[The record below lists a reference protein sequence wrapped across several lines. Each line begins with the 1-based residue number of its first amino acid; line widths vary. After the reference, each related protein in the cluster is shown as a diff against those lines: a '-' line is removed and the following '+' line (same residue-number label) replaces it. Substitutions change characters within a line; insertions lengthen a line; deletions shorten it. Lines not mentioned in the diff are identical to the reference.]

1 MPKHVILFES
11 FDDQPKPPIQNPVEW
26 YRLCQSHLAKFEIK
40 QVSVEV
46 YGKLTTQHVFEM
58 AGYPNFD
65 DTVRQYG
72 IILRNR
78 QTKTYSDAGLVTVG
92 STYSGPAMNMEWLM
106 DQLKII
112 NDFYEGKHN
121 KIEIESHLGDITEWG
136 VTDWLEDMKLIGQDP
151 IVRTDE
157 SYESYQHAPD
167 IDPRM
172 EVPPEFLDRI
182 ITTRRLMAANLLPD
196 NYSIVDYGETT
207 LVFAQYN
214 DDRWALTR
222 IKADGSIVNTTNS
235 EGKYRSSTD
244 YENYK
249 SGKTSVMEAMVPS
262 TDDPSEIPSLVSQLR
277 AFANLGMVNYPLTID
292 DSKGREIYSEDED
305 GDWNK
310 STYADDGKGGTVMTN
325 VGPDGAWYKEWMNEH
340 GQTYRFE
347 NFTGYWEEIEFNG
360 LTKADAYKNSQ
371 GKWWKKVWNDK
382 DELVRIDKDPITTKK
397 ERDEE
402 YAHNKRFGGNPR
414 GRKPKIR
421 LNEDAD
427 DDMSRLRDLGLID
440 EFFALKRMSHAELLQ
455 YADPVEPILE
465 KMKAHLV
472 KIEADPR
479 RNQMSFRDLFG
490 KQYEE
495 EKNYKEALE
504 TIMQV
509 AGAPVYIL
517 KINHGNGIPNYAW
530 NDMNSQIAALPD
542 KNPMNW
548 GMYDNIH
555 EFQNSD
561 GDTIDTGIFDPG
573 DVGGLIIFTTFEQGK
588 AENWSELYYSPTSK
602 YLDDMQ

>member
-1 MPKHVILFES
+1 MPKYVTLFES
-11 FDDQPKPPIQNPVEW
+11 FTDQTKPPIQNPVEW

-65 DTVRQYG
+65 ETVRQYG

-136 VTDWLEDMKLIGQDP
+136 VTDWLEDMELIGQDP

-157 SYESYQHAPD
+157 SYESYQQAPD

-196 NYSIVDYGETT
+196 NYSIADYGETT
-207 LVFAQYN
+207 LVFAQYS

-222 IKADGSIVNTTNS
+222 IKSDGSIVNTTNS
-235 EGKYRSSTD
+235 DGKYRSSTD

-249 SGKTSVMEAMVPS
+249 SGRTSVMETMVPS
-262 TDDPSEIPSLVSQLR
+262 TDDPNEIPVLAAQLRDFARLSLVD
-277 AFANLGMVNYPLTID
+277 YPLKID
-292 DSKGREIYSEDED
+292 DSQGREIYSEDED

-340 GQTYRFE
+340 GQVYRFE
-347 NFTGYWEEIEFNG
+347 NFTGYWEEVEFNG
-360 LTKADAYKNSQ
+360 LAKADAYKNSQ
-371 GKWWKKVWNDK
+371 GKWWKKVWNNK
-382 DELVRIDKDPITTKK
+382 DELVRIDKDPETTKK

-402 YAHNKRFGGNPR
+402 YARNKRFGGNPR

-421 LNEDAD
+421 LNENREEDIR
-427 DDMSRLRDLGLID
+427 RLQDLGLINK
-440 EFFALKRMSHAELLQ
+440 FFALERMSTEELLQ

-472 KIEADPR
+472 KMKTDPR
-479 RNQMSFRDLFG
+479 KDQWAHRESFN

-504 TIMQV
+504 NLMET
-509 AGAPVYIL
+509 AGAPLYVL
-517 KINHGNGIPNYAW
+517 KIAHGPRIDHAW
-530 NDMNSQIAALPD
+530 SDVNAEIIALPD
-542 KNPMNW
+542 ENPEKW
-548 GMYDNIH
+548 GMYENLMD
-555 EFQNSD
+555 FQNSD
-561 GDTIDTGIFDPG
+561 GETIVNGFYDPG
-573 DVGGLIIFTTFEQGK
+573 DVGGLHMFTTYLQGK
-588 AENWSELYYSPTSK
+588 SGEWSEIYYSPTST
-602 YLDDMQ
+602 YLDDVM